1 MSSLQVVPDPIQS
14 RPRSP
19 VTVDEWVA
27 ALPEPDDQTDLN
39 NQKNSDNE
47 NEDVFT
53 WDEMPHHQVLQTEIL
68 GLGAEAGYLH
78 TQNAAKLIWEKRQRL
93 CSGSERRRLLQHS
106 DTTTSLQSENSNF
119 SVSSVDSLLQ
129 SRNADPEEVLLNL
142 GFGIGSMDIARIPSR
157 FFTRSRAKGVDI
169 GNFLKKQAE
178 MVEKFESGFSG
189 YRGLSGSTTRRPS
202 EIVEKIIETI
212 REKEKCLQRTESNDS
227 WMPLGSKSH
236 IPTRFRP
243 MNPNRP
249 TFSSVVEKVTEAAS
263 RGDGPRSFRSIARS
277 VLSPQNREWRM
288 EATNKEEED
297 GGGRRI
303 VMGGKHFV
311 VDEDG
316 NEIEVNQYVN
326 KTDPPNTM
334 ELNNLH
340 SEPEQRDHTH
350 SFKTIS

>member
-1 MSSLQVVPDPIQS
+1 MSSLQVVPDPIQC

-27 ALPEPDDQTDLN
+27 ALPEPN
-39 NQKNSDNE
+39 NHTSLGSQKNSDIDDDDDNFAWE
-47 NEDVFT
+47 EK
-53 WDEMPHHQVLQTEIL
+53 PSHHHQEPDIL

-78 TQNAAKLIWEKRQRL
+78 TQNAAKLLWDKREKL
-93 CSGSERRRLLQHS
+93 CSLPERRKLLQHS

-119 SVSSVDSLLQ
+119 SVNSVDSLLQ

-142 GFGIGSMDIARIPSR
+142 GFGIGSMDVARIPSR
-157 FFTRSRAKGVDI
+157 FFTRSRAKGVNI

-249 TFSSVVEKVTEAAS
+249 TFSSVVEKVTAAAS
-263 RGDGPRSFRSIARS
+263 RGGHGPRSFRSIARS
-277 VLSPQNREWRM
+277 VLSPQNREWRQ
-288 EATNKEEED
+288 EATNKIEEET
-297 GGGRRI
+297 GERRI

-316 NEIEVNQYVN
+316 NETEINQCVLM
-326 KTDPPNTM
+326 PNDM
-334 ELNNLH
+334 EMR
-340 SEPEQRDHTH
+340 Q
-350 SFKTIS
+350 K